1 MRDKLI
7 DERLKFYERLLRE
20 KGVDLNQLNGTPEA
34 GRAEN
39 HDTGSHSVSENV
51 WQLPTQS
58 TIFKAQLR
66 YAQGGTE
73 LVDK

>member
-1 MRDKLI
+1 M
-7 DERLKFYERLLRE
+7 DERLKLYESLLRE
-20 KGVDLNQLNGTPEA
+20 KGVDLNQLNSTPEA
-34 GRAEN
+34 GSVEIHDKSTSSVPEN
-39 HDTGSHSVSENV
+39 AWKS
-51 WQLPTQS
+51 PTQS